1 MCACGVNGQYRLSV
15 TIGDKED
22 FLTDDK
28 FISFTSV
35 EKLGL
40 SLPYFELV
48 FDNVYPELSRYFNET
63 APILIQLG
71 TTQEDLEPI
80 NYTIKVP
87 IITPKSSDCS
97 QVVLRGFLNNVDYLE
112 DELVNIYEDKTSLD
126 LAQLIAKR
134 HDWIFKS
141 NISAT
146 NDKMTYYQPYSCD
159 YRFLFNEWLHSYYK
173 DNDIILPAISSK
185 KILTYNSLS
194 DLIHNTDTQ
203 SLITFVDS
211 NPESNEI
218 IVNANTS
225 NDSGNALQNSF
236 GNYVKTRDIFD
247 IDTGTSTHVDI
258 SNTTPIISESNN
270 TSVNESISKSSGFYV
285 QSSNVHSNY
294 YKQELINIQKFMS
307 IQSSSQWVSSV
318 DTLVKNVY
326 PGDLCLYMTKKENG
340 QVNDQTSG
348 MYLVVKRVV
357 DIRDRHVHT
366 NLQLSRENLNYSK

>member
-1 MCACGVNGQYRLSV
+1 MCACGINGQYRLSV

-28 FISFTSV
+28 FISFTLV

-48 FDNVYPELSRYFNET
+48 FDNVYPELARCFNET

-80 NYTIKVP
+80 YFTIKVP
-87 IITPKSSDCS
+87 IITPKSADCS
-97 QVVLRGFLNNVDYLE
+97 QVILRGFLNNVNYLE
-112 DELVNIYEDKTSLD
+112 TELVNAYENVSTLD
-126 LAQLIAKR
+126 LAKAIAKR
-134 HDWIFKS
+134 HEWGFKS
-141 NISAT
+141 NLTST
-146 NDKMTYYQPYSCD
+146 NDRMTYYQSYMSD

-185 KILTYNSLS
+185 KIFSYNSLS
-194 DLIHNTDTQ
+194 DLIYNANVETMK
-203 SLITFVDS
+203 TFVDS
-211 NPESNEI
+211 NPEANEI
-218 IVNANTS
+218 VVNSNTA

-236 GNYVKTRDIFD
+236 GNYVKIRDIYS
-247 IDTGTSTHVDI
+247 IDDGTTTHVDI
-258 SNTTPIISESNN
+258 SNTTPIISESTN
-270 TSVNESISKSSGFYV
+270 TSINESISKSSGFYV

-294 YKQELINIQKFMS
+294 YKQELINTQKFMS
-307 IQSSSQWVSSV
+307 IQSSNQWISAV
-318 DTLVKNVY
+318 DTLIKDLY
-326 PGDLCLYMTKKENG
+326 PGDLCLYMSKKENG

-348 MYLVVKRVV
+348 MYVVAKRVLN
-357 DIRDRHVHT
+357 IKNRHVHT

>member
-1 MCACGVNGQYRLSV
+1 MCACGVDGQYRLAV

-28 FISFTSV
+28 FISFTLV

-80 NYTIKVP
+80 EFTIKVP
-87 IITPKSSDCS
+87 IIKPKSADCS
-97 QVVLRGFLNNVDYLE
+97 QVTLRGFLNNVDYLE
-112 DELVNIYEDKTSLD
+112 TELVNSYENSMSLD
-126 LAQLIAKR
+126 VAKSIAKR
-134 HDWIFKS
+134 HGWTFKS
-141 NISAT
+141 NIAAT
-146 NDKMTYYQPYSCD
+146 NDTMTYYQPYSSD

-185 KILTYNSLS
+185 KVLSYNSLS
-194 DLIHNTDTQ
+194 DLIHNSSVDNM
-203 SLITFVDS
+203 ITFVDS
-211 NPESNEI
+211 NPEKDEI
-218 IVNANTS
+218 VVNANTP

-236 GNYVKTRDIFD
+236 GNYMKTRDIFD
-247 IDTGTSTHVDI
+247 IDTGSTTHIDI
-258 SNTTPIISESNN
+258 SNSTPIISESNN
-270 TSVNESISKSSGFYV
+270 TSVNESISKSSGFYM

-307 IQSSSQWVSSV
+307 VQSSIQWVSAV
-318 DTLVKNVY
+318 DTLVKNLY
-326 PGDLCLYMTKKENG
+326 PGDLCLYMSKKENG
-340 QVNDQTSG
+340 QVNDQISG
-348 MYLVVKRVV
+348 MYIVAKRVI
-357 DIRDRHVHT
+357 DIKDRHIHT

>member
-1 MCACGVNGQYRLSV
+1 MCACGVDGQYRLSV

-28 FISFTSV
+28 FISFTLV

-71 TTQEDLEPI
+71 TNQEDLEPI
-80 NYTIKVP
+80 NFTIKVP
-87 IITPKSSDCS
+87 IIMPKSADCS
-97 QVVLRGFLNNVDYLE
+97 QVTLRGFLNNVDYLE
-112 DELVNIYEDKTSLD
+112 TELVNIYEEKMSLE
-126 LAQLIAKR
+126 LAQIIAKR
-134 HDWIFKS
+134 HEWSFKTNLS
-141 NISAT
+141 TT
-146 NDKMTYYQPYSCD
+146 NDKMTYYQPNYSD

-185 KILTYNSLS
+185 KVLSYNSLS
-194 DLIHNTDTQ
+194 DLIHNTSVETM
-203 SLITFVDS
+203 LTFVDS
-211 NPESNEI
+211 NPENNEI

-236 GNYVKTRDIFD
+236 GNYIKTRDIYN
-247 IDTGTSTHVDI
+247 IDTGLTTHVDV
-258 SNTTPIISESNN
+258 SNTTPIISESKN
-270 TSVNESISKSSGFYV
+270 TSINESISKSSGFYV

-307 IQSSSQWVSSV
+307 IQSSCQWISTI
-318 DTLVKNVY
+318 DTLIKNLY
-326 PGDLCLYMTKKENG
+326 PGDLCLYMSKKENG

-348 MYLVVKRVV
+348 LYLVTKRVV

-366 NLQLSRENLNYSK
+366 NLQLSRENLNYAK

>member
-1 MCACGVNGQYRLSV
+1 MCACGIDGQYRLSV

-71 TTQEDLEPI
+71 TSQEDLEPT

-87 IITPKSSDCS
+87 IITPKSADCS
-97 QVVLRGFLNNVDYLE
+97 QAILRGFLSNVDYLE
-112 DELVNIYEDKTSLD
+112 TELVNVYENSMSID
-126 LAQLIAKR
+126 LAKAIAKR
-134 HDWIFKS
+134 HGWTFKS
-141 NISAT
+141 NIVAT
-146 NDKMTYYQPYSCD
+146 NDTMTYYQPYSSD

-173 DNDIILPAISSK
+173 DNDIILPSISSK
-185 KILTYNSLS
+185 RILSYNSLS
-194 DLIHNTDTQ
+194 DLIYNASTETMT
-203 SLITFVDS
+203 TFVDS
-211 NPESNEI
+211 NPEDNEI

-247 IDTGTSTHVDI
+247 IDTGLSTHIDI
-258 SNTTPIISESNN
+258 SNPTPIISESNN

-294 YKQELINIQKFMS
+294 YKQELINTQKFMS
-307 IQSSSQWVSSV
+307 IQSSSQWVSAV
-318 DTLVKNVY
+318 DTLVKNLY
-326 PGDLCLYMTKKENG
+326 PGDLCLYMSKMANG
-340 QVNDQTSG
+340 QVNDQISG
-348 MYLVVKRVV
+348 MYLVAKRVV